1 MNSNQ
6 EECMELKNIK
16 YKTMLISGSDI
27 QETKTSNDMNNLEK
41 FLEAEKHTNQAES
54 WAKLDKTIKT
64 QKLVAYAEKYV
75 ESHKMCEED
84 LNALVKY
91 LKECLDKKKLGRVKD
106 VTYDKEKGVVKDI
119 PSLIFNKSSRQYTL
133 KRSEK
138 RVSTLKSLPQKEKKI
153 VIKSVVSKKIT
164 TESTTNEVI
173 SNKE

>member
-75 ESHKMCEED
+75 EQHKMNED
-84 LNALVKY
+84 ELNTLVKY

-106 VTYDKEKGVVKDI
+106 VTYDKEKGVIKDI
-119 PSLIFNKSSRQYTL
+119 PSLIFNKGSRQYTL

-138 RVSTLKSLPQKEKKI
+138 RVSTLKSLPQKQKKI
-153 VIKSVVSKKIT
+153 VIKSNV
-164 TESTTNEVI
+164 
-173 SNKE
+173 SNKIGDENA